1 MNLDHANAQPHD
13 LLHVTLG
20 VGSMPRM
27 HAAARNQPLGIFLH
41 IVGDKCVDGR
51 SESNQLRRDII
62 DEHRAIDADLV
73 QMLEKLLRR
82 AAELDHLIEVGA
94 LLLHGSQRRRFEHLN
109 RLNVNVAIGDHRA
122 APNTARFAYTR
133 MISRRYSGVSA
144 DVVNGLGAR
153 PANSPITDAACS
165 FNGLPRSACR
175 ASGTSSGA
183 GFTPV
188 VAPRASS
195 IKPCD
200 FFFTAAATPASG

>member
-94 LLLHGSQRRRFEHLN
+94 LPLHGSQRRRFEHLN
-109 RLNVNVAIGDHRA
+109 RLNVNVAVGDHWQSEYIVALKLPPSVGGERA
-122 APNTARFAYTR
+122 
-133 MISRRYSGVSA
+133 
-144 DVVNGLGAR
+144 L
-153 PANSPITDAACS
+153 
-165 FNGLPRSACR
+165 
-175 ASGTSSGA
+175 TSSALCSTNGCLTRNQCNTRIMHDE
-183 GFTPV
+183 G
-188 VAPRASS
+188 
-195 IKPCD
+195 
-200 FFFTAAATPASG
+200 TAEYHDYA